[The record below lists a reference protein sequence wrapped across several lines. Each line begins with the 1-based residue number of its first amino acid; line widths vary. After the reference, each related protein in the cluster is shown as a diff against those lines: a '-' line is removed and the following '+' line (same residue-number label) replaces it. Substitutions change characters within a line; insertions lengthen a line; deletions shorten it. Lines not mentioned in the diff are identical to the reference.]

1 MSSFKVIKV
10 YPRSFASNSYIL
22 TVDGK
27 TAVVIDPSEERI
39 FALCKENGLEC
50 RCALL
55 THGHFDHIGGCGEL
69 FKNSVPI
76 YCGEKEKELIFSKG
90 YLSIF
95 GGVSVPEFEIAGTLA
110 DGDEVEFCGI
120 KFKVL
125 ETPGHTAG
133 SVTYLAGDCLFT
145 GDTLFKGSVGRT
157 DLPTGDFD
165 RILVSVKKLSS
176 LAGDYKV
183 YCGHEDDTTLENER
197 ENNPYLNC

>member
-1 MSSFKVIKV
+1 MDSFKVIKV

-22 TVDGK
+22 TADGK
-27 TAVVIDPSEERI
+27 TAVVIDPSEEGI

-50 RCALL
+50 KCALL

-69 FKNSVPI
+69 YKNSVPV
-76 YCGEKEKELIFSKG
+76 YCGEKEKDLIFSKD

-95 GGVSVPEFEIAGTLA
+95 GGVRVPKFEISRTFK
-110 DGDEVEFCGI
+110 DGDEAELCGI
-120 KFKVL
+120 KFQVL
-125 ETPGHTAG
+125 ETPGHTEG

-157 DLPTGDFD
+157 DLPTGDFTK
-165 RILVSVKKLSS
+165 ILKSVKKLSS
-176 LAGDYKV
+176 LAGNYKV

>member
-1 MSSFKVIKV
+1 MSDFKVIKV
-10 YPRSFASNSYIL
+10 YPHSFASNSYIL
-22 TVDGK
+22 TADGK
-27 TAVVIDPSEERI
+27 TAVVIDPSEKGI
-39 FALCKENGLEC
+39 FALCKDNGLEC
-50 RCALL
+50 KCALL

-69 FKNSVPI
+69 CQNGVPI
-76 YCGEKEKELIFSKG
+76 YCGANEKELIFSDE

-95 GGVSVPEFEIAGTLA
+95 GGVRVPKFEIAGTFKS
-110 DGDEVEFCGI
+110 GDEMELCGI

-157 DLPTGDFD
+157 DLPTGDFAK
-165 RILVSVKKLSS
+165 ILESVKKLSA
-176 LAGDYKV
+176 LAGDYEV

>member
-1 MSSFKVIKV
+1 MSSFKVIKI

-22 TVDGK
+22 TADGK
-27 TAVVIDPSEERI
+27 TAVIIDPAEEGI
-39 FALCKENGLEC
+39 LKLCKENGLIVK
-50 RCALL
+50 CALL

-69 FKNSVPI
+69 NKCGVPI
-76 YCGEKEKELIFSKG
+76 YCGEKEKELIFSKE

-95 GGVSVPEFEIAGTLA
+95 GGVSVPKFQIAGTFA
-110 DGDEVEFCGI
+110 DGDEVELCGI

-157 DLPTGDFD
+157 DLPTGDFNK
-165 RILVSVKKLSS
+165 LLESVKKLSS

>member
-1 MSSFKVIKV
+1 MSNFKVIKD

-22 TVDGK
+22 TADGK
-27 TAVVIDPSEERI
+27 TAIVIDPSEKGI
-39 FALCKENGLEC
+39 FALCQDNGLEC
-50 RCALL
+50 KCALL

-69 FKNSVPI
+69 NKNGVPI
-76 YCGEKEKELIFSKG
+76 YCGENEKELIFSKE

-95 GGVSVPEFEIAGTLA
+95 GGVKVPDFEIAGTFK
-110 DGDEVEFCGI
+110 DGDEVELCGI

-145 GDTLFKGSVGRT
+145 GDTLFKGSAGRT
-157 DLPTGDFD
+157 DLPTGDFTK
-165 RILVSVKKLSS
+165 ILESLKKLSA

>member
-1 MSSFKVIKV
+1 MSNFKVIKV
-10 YPRSFASNSYIL
+10 YPHGFASNSYIL
-22 TVDGK
+22 TADGR
-27 TAVVIDPSEERI
+27 TAVIIDPAEDRI

-50 RCALL
+50 KYALL

-69 FKNSVPI
+69 FKNGVPI
-76 YCGEKEKELIFSKG
+76 YCGAKEKELIFSKE

-95 GGVSVPEFEIAGTLA
+95 GGVSVPRFEISGLFA
-110 DGDEVEFCGI
+110 DGDEIELCGI

-157 DLPTGDFD
+157 DLPSGDFNK
-165 RILVSVKKLSS
+165 LLESVKKLCS

-183 YCGHEDDTTLENER
+183 YCGHEADTKLEQER